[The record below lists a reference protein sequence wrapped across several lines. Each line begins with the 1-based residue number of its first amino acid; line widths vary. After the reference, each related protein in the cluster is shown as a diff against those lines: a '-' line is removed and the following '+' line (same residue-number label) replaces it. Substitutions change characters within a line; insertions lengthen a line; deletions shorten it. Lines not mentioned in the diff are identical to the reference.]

1 MALPTSVESAYS
13 NVRRAADALS
23 EKNRELETARS
34 SGDENRITSAQ
45 NAFKTAASELETR
58 AKSLADAARRV

>member
-1 MALPTSVESAYS
+1 MALPTSVDNACS
-13 NVRRAADALS
+13 NVRKAAESLS
-23 EKNRELETARS
+23 EKNRELEKAHAS
-34 SGDENRITSAQ
+34 HDDDRITNAQ